1 MKPVLLRTLSRLAM
15 ANLSMASMPRS
26 TGRSASAFSMRAS
39 MSFLVMRPCRG
50 EHAQLEPNVAAVSGV
65 GPADA

>member
-1 MKPVLLRTLSRLAM
+1 MKPVLLRTVSRLAM

-39 MSFLVMRPCRG
+39 MSSLVMRPCRAQHE
-50 EHAQLEPNVAAVSGV
+50 EHP
-65 GPADA
+65 